1 MWCFCSG
8 RAAEVGAELWG
19 VDTLPAG
26 GGCCHLDGPFVRLDR
41 LMRSGSPEVG
51 SWGATGGN
59 ENSSEPGGTWQGCS
73 EQDLSLGLRRCLEK
87 RRLVHR
93 VL

>member
-1 MWCFCSG
+1 M
-8 RAAEVGAELWG
+8 GAELWG

-26 GGCCHLDGPFVRLDR
+26 GGCCHLDIPFVGLDP
-41 LMRSGSPEVG
+41 LMRSGSPEMGSPEMG
-51 SWGATGGN
+51 SWGATGGD